1 MLDILPIQAWYGLCK
16 CCVKEASNVK
26 PLIIEA
32 FNTVDHGILKG
43 KLSLYG
49 HRGKNLD
56 WFSSYLT
63 NRKQYI
69 AYYYKKR
76 SWGLTITCG
85 APQGSILGPLLFLI
99 SVNASLPNPIIF
111 PDDTNLF
118 SYRKI
123 QNSYG
128 ILWITWSCQE
138 MTQC

>member
-1 MLDILPIQAWYGLCK
+1 MRSNQGESAHLPGPDHLQMNNPLDQNTVAIFLYDKMKKASNFQIAIVQPQGGAQLLLDILPIQAWYGLCK

-63 NRKQYI
+63 NRKQYM

-76 SWGLTITCG
+76 S
-85 APQGSILGPLLFLI
+85 
-99 SVNASLPNPIIF
+99 
-111 PDDTNLF
+111 
-118 SYRKI
+118 
-123 QNSYG
+123 
-128 ILWITWSCQE
+128 
-138 MTQC
+138 